1 MKKNKIFIIGA
12 GDAAQKLLKEI
23 ESHNLNYE
31 VAGFVDDDKN
41 KIVAQLLE
49 SLSKR
54 MMLRVYADL
63 SDNQKRDLDILVK
76 NNDSASID
84 EFLNKN
90 ILNIEKIR
98 DEELRALIVATKK
111 FVNA

>member
-1 MKKNKIFIIGA
+1 MDLI
-12 GDAAQKLLKEI
+12 KEL
-23 ESHNLNYE
+23 NLE
-31 VAGFVDDDKN
+31 KFSDDDKN